1 MRVTAAVKGHAA
13 DRKRHG
19 KHYTPPALAR
29 FLARGILRHLD
40 EQHHYEVLDPACG
53 DGELLFAFHEEA
65 RALYPQ
71 ASLALHG
78 YDLDPDAVTMAKA
91 RASELGIDATFNV
104 GDFLQLSEALLPDS
118 FHAIITNPPYVR
130 TQQLG
135 QDTAQLLAARFGLS
149 GRIDLTHPF
158 VTIAPRILRGRGVL
172 GLLSSNRFLTTRAG
186 ANMRA
191 ILKSHMTPLELYD
204 LGDTKLFE
212 AAVLPAIT
220 IAGNRPGYGP
230 VPASYSSAYVSN
242 ENPSSG
248 AFDLFHALEADHDS
262 VIKLEDRTI
271 TVTVGELVTGDTP
284 AEAWRMKRPEN
295 EVWLEGIHA
304 STWKT
309 FGEVCKIRVGIKT
322 TADAVFISK
331 EWDSANPTPET
342 ELLLPL
348 ITHDDIRPWGISTA
362 HRARVLYPYDLK
374 EMKRTCLDVAR
385 FPRAMAYLESH
396 AERLKGRRYVTES
409 GRAWYEIW
417 VPQQPR
423 LWASPKIVFPDISES
438 ARFAYDDSG
447 AVVNG
452 DCYWMSLAD
461 IGSEDLAYLMIGV
474 ANSEVAMKFYDAVC
488 GNKLYAGRRR
498 WITQYVSR
506 FPIPD
511 PHTNASRK
519 VIKAVRRLLGSTE
532 LPSSSMEAELNQ
544 LVIAAFASSPRPQ
557 QDELVAHSLNQSS
570 GSLS

>member
-1 MRVTAAVKGHAA
+1 MTAAVEARAA

-29 FLARGILRHLD
+29 FLSRGILRHLD
-40 EQHHYEVLDPACG
+40 EQNHYEVLDPACG
-53 DGELLFAFHEEA
+53 DGELLFAFHKEA
-65 RALYPQ
+65 IALYPEV
-71 ASLALHG
+71 SLALQG
-78 YDLDPDAVTMAKA
+78 YDLDPEAVTLAKA
-91 RASELGIDATFNV
+91 RALELGIDVSFSV
-104 GDFLQLSEALLPDS
+104 GDFLQLSEDLPPDS

-135 QDTAQLLAARFGLS
+135 QDAAQLLAARFGLS

-158 VTIAPRILRGRGVL
+158 VTIAPRMLTDRGVL
-172 GLLSSNRFLTTRAG
+172 GLLSSNRFLTTKAG

-191 ILKSHMTPLELYD
+191 VLTSHMTPLELYD

-220 IAGNRPGYGP
+220 IAGNRPGFGP
-230 VPASYSSAYVSN
+230 VPASYSSAYVSD
-242 ENPSSG
+242 ENPLSG
-248 AFDLFHALEADHDS
+248 TFDLFHTLEAHHDS
-262 VIKLEDRTI
+262 VIKFEDRTI
-271 TVTVGELVTGDTP
+271 TVAAGELVTGDTP
-284 AEAWRMKRPEN
+284 AEAWRMKSPVN
-295 EVWLEGIHA
+295 EVWLEGIQA

-331 EWDSANPTPET
+331 RWDYSDPTPET

-362 HRARVLYPYDLK
+362 DHARVLYPYDLN
-374 EMKRTCLDVAR
+374 EMKRTCLDMAK

-396 AERLKGRRYVTES
+396 AERLKGRRYVTEG

-423 LWASPKIVFPDISES
+423 LWASPKIVFPDISEN
-438 ARFAYDDSG
+438 ARFAYDSSG

-452 DCYWMSLAD
+452 DCYWMSLDD
-461 IGSEDLAYLMIGV
+461 IGSEDLAHLMIGV
-474 ANSEVAMKFYDAVC
+474 ANSEIAVKFYDAVC

-511 PHTNASRK
+511 PHSNASRK
-519 VIKAVRRLLGSTE
+519 VIKAVRRLLESTE
-532 LPSSSMEAELNQ
+532 LPSASREAELNQ
-544 LVIAAFASSPRPQ
+544 LVIAAFASSSRPK
-557 QDELVAHSLNQSS
+557 QDELVTHS
-570 GSLS
+570 